1 MKTVTWPTDQP
12 KEFWDACFL
21 VLTLDYRENYKPY
34 LIILCDRKPKRNR
47 TTLFYIWIT
56 IQNTHLTII
65 NNKSTQPSEKTPRAE
80 YMQYCISQSKRC
92 ISESMIIH
100 QHKKKSK
107 QSIVELKPKSSICLL
122 SIKTFKI
129 IWDIHLTAVENLL
142 QKIPQHNRRG
152 DNHNYPH

>member
-1 MKTVTWPTDQP
+1 MTGTQLFVPSYHHHMVRTVTWPTDQP

-100 QHKKKSK
+100 QHKKNPNRVSSNWNLNPQSVYYQSKLLKSFE
-107 QSIVELKPKSSICLL
+107 IYV
-122 SIKTFKI
+122 
-129 IWDIHLTAVENLL
+129 
-142 QKIPQHNRRG
+142 
-152 DNHNYPH
+152 